1 MKINCYNKSAVRS
14 CKSSELSVIL
24 SQNKFQATVEEVMDW
39 LHNFNLP
46 CTRLNGEDIVL
57 ENIILEINSTREM
70 IQLPYLAARSKKVIW
85 AWRWAA
91 LDYDSF
97 YSNSSNGIKPLTG
110 IAIENHIK
118 NEFRYL
124 SNFILDNLKNSSWID
139 SYSKI
144 TLNKL
149 FILKKALENGLNIP
163 PTIITNNKKDV
174 IKFVKKYKRIIVK
187 PISEVTSFELN
198 DEFYT
203 MYTNEVTIDFLD
215 NFKGDIFHPS
225 KFQQLIEKK
234 IEIRLFY
241 LDGKIYSMA
250 IFSQR
255 RDESKVD
262 FRKYDF
268 INPDRYVPFKL
279 PTDIENSLT
288 SLIKSVDLNTCS
300 IDLIKGVDGKF
311 YFLEINPVGQF
322 GMVSKPCNYNLEMEM
337 ALFLSK
343 FV

>member
-1 MKINCYNKSAVRS
+1 
-14 CKSSELSVIL
+14 
-24 SQNKFQATVEEVMDW
+24 
-39 LHNFNLP
+39 
-46 CTRLNGEDIVL
+46 
-57 ENIILEINSTREM
+57 
-70 IQLPYLAARSKKVIW
+70 
-85 AWRWAA
+85 
-91 LDYDSF
+91 
-97 YSNSSNGIKPLTG
+97 
-110 IAIENHIK
+110 
-118 NEFRYL
+118 
-124 SNFILDNLKNSSWID
+124 
-139 SYSKI
+139 
-144 TLNKL
+144 
-149 FILKKALENGLNIP
+149 
-163 PTIITNNKKDV
+163 
-174 IKFVKKYKRIIVK
+174 
-187 PISEVTSFELN
+187 
-198 DEFYT
+198 